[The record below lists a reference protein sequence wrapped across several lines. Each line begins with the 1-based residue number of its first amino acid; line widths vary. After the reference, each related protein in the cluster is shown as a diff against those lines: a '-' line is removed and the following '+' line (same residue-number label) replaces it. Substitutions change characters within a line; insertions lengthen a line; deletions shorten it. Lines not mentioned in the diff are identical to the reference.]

1 MAGGQLT
8 SMRQRPLWGLGFYW
22 AWVAVVFYSDA
33 LAPFGTK
40 SDILI
45 ENIWL
50 WATWAH
56 MLTLAAIALVAS
68 VNRVIWSNP
77 FSRCLGAWGCALT
90 TALIP
95 IITAAQGEAST
106 PLILT
111 LSAVIGIVSS
121 WFIIQWAQV
130 YGTTQPTQLM
140 VPTFLSFALGLALY
154 FAITFFPTPLPTV
167 TTVLLPL
174 FSWFALRRC
183 QRMNL
188 NTFGEDIAD
197 NICMSTSSS
206 MGTSSRTSSAGG
218 ASTNASTSSNTN
230 AFSPDPVRIS
240 PSELVLCIAAVFV
253 FALCGELLRTLALQV
268 AGAST
273 NIMGTIYLL
282 GGLIGLALLLVYA
295 LIPTRDG
302 STRHISISMVRFIF
316 VLMAL
321 AFLVAPFLGEWSAP
335 IAYGIFGAGF
345 WCFRAITWVFCLFI
359 ARALDI
365 GSLRAIA
372 VLDATFAL
380 AVVVSGRLSTTLA
393 EAMKTGTAEMTTVSL
408 IAVFV
413 CMLIAM
419 VVLSGRGI
427 RKVLDN
433 RQPDSS
439 EQLISCT
446 DNLSERG
453 FSSEPASTTEVET
466 EDPVQALFNRCGLSP
481 REQEVATLLARG
493 RSLPFIQEELYISA
507 GTAQTHAR
515 HIYKKMGVHSRQE
528 LIDCVEHPETH

>member
-1 MAGGQLT
+1 MAAEQSI

-22 AWVAVVFYSDA
+22 TWVAIVFYSDA
-33 LAPFGTK
+33 LVPFGTK
-40 SDILI
+40 TDVLI
-45 ENIWL
+45 ESIWL

-56 MLTLAAIALVAS
+56 MLTLAAIALVTS
-68 VNRVIWSNP
+68 VNRMIWSNP
-77 FSRCLGAWGCALT
+77 FSRCLGAWGCAIT

-95 IITAAQGEAST
+95 LITAIQGEAGT
-106 PLILT
+106 ALVLA
-111 LSAVIGIVSS
+111 LSASIGVVSG
-121 WFIIQWAQV
+121 WLIIQWAQV

-154 FAITFFPTPLPTV
+154 FAITFFPTPLPTI
-167 TTVLLPL
+167 TAVLLPL
-174 FSWFALRRC
+174 FSWFALKRC
-183 QRMNL
+183 HRTDL
-188 NTFGEDIAD
+188 ITSGKETAD
-197 NICMSTSSS
+197 NTSPA
-206 MGTSSRTSSAGG
+206 AG
-218 ASTNASTSSNTN
+218 ANTNTSSNTN
-230 AFSPDPVRIS
+230 AVSPDPVRIS
-240 PSELVLCIAAVFV
+240 PSELALCIAAVFV

-282 GGLIGLALLLVYA
+282 GGLLGLALLLVYA
-295 LIPTRDG
+295 LIPARNG

-345 WCFRAITWVFCLFI
+345 WCFRAITWVFCLLI
-359 ARALDI
+359 ARALTI

-446 DNLSERG
+446 DSLSERG